1 MLLLWYPSHVAYL
14 CRKWLVLFKSSRE
27 QLSKMRLIG
36 LLYIPK
42 IDGDACTENFRLLC
56 YIFKNVKGIQ
66 VYISHFINHKI
77 IS

>member
-1 MLLLWYPSHVAYL
+1 MFFFNDIFEVNEWYPSQVAYL
-14 CRKWLVLFKSSRE
+14 CRKSLVLFKFSRE
-27 QLSKMRLIG
+27 QQSKMRLIG

-66 VYISHFINHKI
+66 I
-77 IS
+77 